1 MLIRTDNNGYQ
12 NVRTALV
19 WIALAA
25 VILVGGLLIFLRAQ
39 GSPADFLRDVI
50 RNGDR
55 TVEVSGGPIS
65 SGELGGASWSEPA
78 WFHVDG
84 IFLFG
89 VLFVLAG
96 LAGKVL
102 GCSGTALLCRYRPK
116 DALRIGI
123 GMMAR
128 AEVALV
134 CMTKG
139 IDSGLIDP
147 SIAIFVVVLIVVSSF
162 VTPIV
167 LRSSY
172 KGEEAV
178 TDAPG
183 A

>member
-1 MLIRTDNNGYQ
+1 
-12 NVRTALV
+12 
-19 WIALAA
+19 
-25 VILVGGLLIFLRAQ
+25 
-39 GSPADFLRDVI
+39 
-50 RNGDR
+50 
-55 TVEVSGGPIS
+55 
-65 SGELGGASWSEPA
+65 
-78 WFHVDG
+78 
-84 IFLFG
+84 
-89 VLFVLAG
+89 
-96 LAGKVL
+96 
-102 GCSGTALLCRYRPK
+102 
-116 DALRIGI
+116 
-123 GMMAR
+123 MMAR